1 MQQPAWRAEFRS
13 LNRPPRRILHAV
25 QKYAV
30 LARGGGGGPGAAALD
45 LDSEKEPLGPWRD
58 SDVRVGFFFVFSA
71 QGRQVWAPSFFFS
84 RSSASQNSNEP
95 RGYDDQRAHDERQ
108 HAELHE

>member
-58 SDVRVGFFFVFSA
+58 SDVRVDFST
-71 QGRQVWAPSFFFS
+71 APLLRRAAWQAWRVRRAESGGARGAS
-84 RSSASQNSNEP
+84 R
-95 RGYDDQRAHDERQ
+95 G
-108 HAELHE
+108 

>member
-58 SDVRVGFFFVFSA
+58 SDVRVDFFFCLFPSGTA
-71 QGRQVWAPSFFFS
+71 SLGPEFLFLTPNFRQRISLPNWGGESGNLA
-84 RSSASQNSNEP
+84 
-95 RGYDDQRAHDERQ
+95 
-108 HAELHE
+108 